1 MERDEHMMRVRLPA
15 DLHQELI
22 EAARSNKRSVN
33 AEIVSR
39 LSSNARLDTDW
50 LKTTT
55 EYLNTIV
62 KIVRL
67 SSERDSKAD
76 LLKKNFRLLAS
87 AAQAFCTLI
96 EDAERI
102 IGHRNPASTERAR
115 EEWLGMLKLA
125 LPMITLIKKTDFLVA
140 APDDVPLEG
149 PDAETARVVNAR
161 MDELFGTKGR

>member
-15 DLHQELI
+15 ELHQELI
-22 EAARSNKRSVN
+22 EAARSNNRSVN

-39 LSSNARLDTDW
+39 LSSNSKIDTDW

-62 KIVRL
+62 RIVKI
-67 SSERDSKAD
+67 SSERDGNAD

-87 AAQAFCTLI
+87 AAEAFCTLI
-96 EDAERI
+96 EDAEKIFSRQ
-102 IGHRNPASTERAR
+102 NPATAERDR
-115 EEWLGMLKLA
+115 EEWLRMFKLA

-149 PDAETARVVNAR
+149 PDAETARVINLRVN
-161 MDELFGTKGR
+161 ELFGTKTR